1 MFIDFFRG
9 APVRLVP
16 EPHLIKGGLKAAVKE
31 HTVNIWHWSQQGNA
45 FWFIYAKK
53 TNQQLLFLR
62 RQH

>member
-1 MFIDFFRG
+1 M
-9 APVRLVP
+9 RLVP

-53 TNQQLLFLR
+53 NKSAVVVFKTSTLMKIFIFL
-62 RQH
+62 

>member
-1 MFIDFFRG
+1 MFI
-9 APVRLVP
+9 VRLVP

-53 TNQQLLFLR
+53 TNQQLFLR